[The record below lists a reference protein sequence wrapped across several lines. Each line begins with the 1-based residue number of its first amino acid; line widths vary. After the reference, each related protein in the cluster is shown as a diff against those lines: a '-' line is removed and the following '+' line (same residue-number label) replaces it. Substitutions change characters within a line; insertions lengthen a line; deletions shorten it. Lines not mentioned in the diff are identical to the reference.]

1 MSEGCLLW
9 HSRHCGRDTTGVL
22 YKGPLTPSTKRAAR
36 LIRQA
41 GPYFRSAQCPLV
53 SALTSR
59 SPRTAIGPGPDGV
72 RECASRRPPC
82 VLTAPTSKSM
92 RAVLHAR
99 QGTLRST
106 GSGRTIRPWESRE
119 SPGVSPSARFLI
131 HGNVAANQW
140 SRAVPGL
147 VGRGLAEAAKSGSWN
162 LFWCGNRGGGRG
174 TGQSLPSTQ
183 RAPLAAPAPLR
194 GCRDF
199 SVRFR
204 HLGLGFGK
212 RTVAQDSLK
221 TANTCFKSRSCRCVA
236 PSSPGSGDFLPKPGF
251 L

>member
-1 MSEGCLLW
+1 LWLACPRHEPRRRQSRGCW
-9 HSRHCGRDTTGVL
+9 RGQESRRIETL
-22 YKGPLTPSTKRAAR
+22 
-36 LIRQA
+36 
-41 GPYFRSAQCPLV
+41 LV

-59 SPRTAIGPGPDGV
+59 SPRTAIGPRPDGV
-72 RECASRRPPC
+72 RECASRRLPR

-106 GSGRTIRPWESRE
+106 GSGRTIRSWESRE
-119 SPGVSPSARFLI
+119 SPGVSPSARFLN
-131 HGNVAANQW
+131 HGNVAANQR

-162 LFWCGNRGGGRG
+162 LFWCGNCGGGRG

-183 RAPLAAPAPLR
+183 RAPLAAPAPF
-194 GCRDF
+194 GGYRDF

-204 HLGLGFGK
+204 HLGLGFRK

>member
-1 MSEGCLLW
+1 MSEGRLLW
-9 HSRHCGRDTTGVL
+9 HSRHCGRVTTGVP
-22 YKGPLTPSTKRAAR
+22 YKGPLTPSRSEPPASFGGLGRIFAA
-36 LIRQA
+36 L
-41 GPYFRSAQCPLV
+41 S
-53 SALTSR
+53 
-59 SPRTAIGPGPDGV
+59 V
-72 RECASRRPPC
+72 R
-82 VLTAPTSKSM
+82 
-92 RAVLHAR
+92 
-99 QGTLRST
+99 
-106 GSGRTIRPWESRE
+106 RTIRPWESRE
-119 SPGVSPSARFLI
+119 SPGVSPSARFLN

-212 RTVAQDSLK
+212 RTVAQHSLK
-221 TANTCFKSRSCRCVA
+221 TANTCFKSRSCSCVA